1 MNTLRGQYTVNHGTF
16 CESTANVHFNVHF
29 KVIVACD
36 RETAVSDFFVMTR
49 YVDVCSI
56 ILKYIDMDLYL
67 MSFYKPRSFVTSGNE
82 GKKV

>member
-16 CESTANVHFNVHF
+16 CESTANVHF